1 MPPTNHSL
9 LTAYRVFGPVDVKN
23 IRREDLL
30 MWLAGLMALVV
41 LLMRYGVPAASG
53 VLDARFGFDLTPYHD
68 LIMSNYVLVAGM
80 MVGTVIGFLLLDER
94 DENTLTALL
103 VTPLPIG
110 AYLAYRFTLP
120 VVLAFV
126 ITCVT
131 YPLIGL
137 APISAVDLIVV
148 AGLASFG
155 GPFAAL
161 FLAVFAENK
170 ITGLALTKVWQGIGM
185 FPLLAY
191 FVGSDWQVLAGIVPT
206 YWPMKVVWLAAAA
219 GALFVVCAG
228 GTGGEHGR
236 PLAAAAALQH
246 DLAPVSVLRARR
258 P

>member
-1 MPPTNHSL
+1 MWVTFIELFQIVAGHENHLNAPFLLTGKAYSTVHKNSLQDSGSALATGGPDASSAGSSSAPPELSLDMPSPNHSL

-30 MWLAGLMALVV
+30 MWLGGVMALVV

-53 VLDARFGFDLTPYHD
+53 LLDTRFGFDLTPYHD
-68 LIMSNYVLVAGM
+68 LIMSNYVFVAGM

-120 VVLAFV
+120 VLLAFV

-170 ITGLALTKVWQGIGM
+170 ITGLALTKVWQ
-185 FPLLAY
+185 AC
-191 FVGSDWQVLAGIVPT
+191 
-206 YWPMKVVWLAAAA
+206 
-219 GALFVVCAG
+219 ALV
-228 GTGGEHGR
+228 
-236 PLAAAAALQH
+236 
-246 DLAPVSVLRARR
+246 
-258 P
+258 

>member
-1 MPPTNHSL
+1 MIASFNMPSTSHSL
-9 LTAYRVFGPVDVKN
+9 LTAYRIFGPVDVKN

-30 MWLAGLMALVV
+30 MWLGGLMAMVV
-41 LLMRYGVPAASG
+41 VLMRYGVPAASG
-53 VLDARFGFDLTPYHD
+53 LLDTRFGFDLTPYYD
-68 LIMSNYVLVAGM
+68 LIMSNYVFVAGM
-80 MVGTVIGFLLLDER
+80 LVGTVIGFLLLDER

-126 ITCVT
+126 ITCIT

-137 APISAVDLIVV
+137 APISVVDLIVV
-148 AGLASFG
+148 AALASFG

-185 FPLLAY
+185 IPFLAY

-206 YWPMKVVWLAAAA
+206 YWPMKVVWLAAAREPYA
-219 GALFVVCAG
+219 WYAAVGLVVNM
-228 GTGGEHGR
+228 
-236 PLAAAAALQH
+236 
-246 DLAPVSVLRARR
+246 VVLWLLLRR
-258 P
+258 FDTILHR

>member
-1 MPPTNHSL
+1 MSSTGHSL

-30 MWLAGLMALVV
+30 MWMCGLMGLIVV
-41 LLMRYGVPAASG
+41 IMRYGVPAVSDL
-53 VLDARFGFDLTPYHD
+53 LDARLGFDLTPYYD
-68 LIMSNYVLVAGM
+68 LLMSNYVFTAGIM
-80 MVGTVIGFLLLDER
+80 AGTVIGFLLLDER

-120 VVLAFV
+120 LVLALV

-185 FPLLAY
+185 IPVLAY
-191 FVGSDWQVLAGIVPT
+191 FMRSDWQVLAGIVPT
-206 YWPMKVVWLAAAA
+206 YWSMKVVWLAAAGEPYTWYA
-219 GALFVVCAG
+219 VVGLVVNIAVLWLF
-228 GTGGEHGR
+228 
-236 PLAAAAALQH
+236 
-246 DLAPVSVLRARR
+246 LRRFNTILHR
-258 P
+258 